1 VDPVPL
7 HVDQARDASANQPDR
22 RLASAEIGDA
32 RDLRFP
38 DESADAVLLL
48 GPLYHLQERD
58 DRIKALS
65 EARRVCRSG
74 GVVIAAAIS
83 RFASAVDGLRGGYL
97 TDPAFADIV
106 AGDLHDGRHRNPTG
120 HAAYFTAAYFHR
132 PEELAEECGS
142 ASLTHVETVAVE
154 GIGWLLPNLDEWLAD
169 NARKRV
175 LLSTLAQLEAE
186 PALMGASAHLLC
198 VARKD

>member
-1 VDPVPL
+1 
-7 HVDQARDASANQPDR
+7 
-22 RLASAEIGDA
+22 
-32 RDLRFP
+32 
-38 DESADAVLLL
+38 
-48 GPLYHLQERD
+48 
-58 DRIKALS
+58 
-65 EARRVCRSG
+65 
-74 GVVIAAAIS
+74 
-83 RFASAVDGLRGGYL
+83 
-97 TDPAFADIV
+97 
-106 AGDLHDGRHRNPTG
+106 
-120 HAAYFTAAYFHR
+120 
-132 PEELAEECGS
+132 LAEECGS